1 MMVKEQQVREGD
13 IVAYSRDTVLN
24 IEQVAAGLQV
34 SARTVERLDIP
45 FFLLGPRRKRYI
57 WGEVLDFCK
66 RRQE

>member
-1 MMVKEQQVREGD
+1 MMLNQKAGREGN

-45 FFLLGPRRKRYI
+45 CFFLGVRTKRYI
-57 WGEVLDFCK
+57 WGEVLDFC
-66 RRQE
+66 RQRQE